1 MDFLELAKNRFS
13 LRKFSDKKV
22 EKEKIDY
29 ILAAM
34 QAAPTAVNFQPQRI
48 LVLTDEKELEKVSK
62 CTKFA
67 FNPPLNF
74 LVCYDKETSWTRGND
89 GHDEGEIDAAIVATH
104 MMLAAKSIGLGTTWV
119 GSFNPKDVKEQFN
132 LPENYVLVS
141 MKCRMLDNMLW
152 MDKLKSEMKKLYLEC
167 VALPMPTGIEFKH
180 NFDFSITTPLPPL
193 DWYALIKYAKGYIGE
208 NMHPIVVALHNAVP
222 CFCFDTYGVLK
233 YARCVCVEESSKIY
247 DIMSRFSLLD
257 NRINAYSRFWKCP
270 PVDIV
275 INRILH
281 FDVIACQK
289 TALNYYNN
297 YEQMMSSILEVFKSK

>member
-104 MMLAAKSIGLGTTWV
+104 MMLAAKSVGLGTTWV

-275 INRILH
+275 INQILH